1 MKAYRYG
8 AAILLVLALAGCGGP
23 VGSQAAQ
30 VPPLAST
37 STPPPTA
44 TVDSPIP
51 AATAEYAATRTD
63 DQGAIVVEITP
74 VDLAASGDTLVF
86 SVVLDTH
93 SVDLSMDLAAA
104 SALTT
109 DTGRSANALSWEAPK
124 GGHHVVGTLTFPANI
139 DGASVLSGASVLTLT
154 ITGLDAP
161 TRTFAWDLSP

>member
-1 MKAYRYG
+1 MKGYRYG
-8 AAILLVLALAGCGGP
+8 GGILLMLALAGCGGL
-23 VGSQAAQ
+23 VGSQAAA
-30 VPPLAST
+30 VPLLAST

-44 TVDSPIP
+44 TAVPPLPSPAVDD
-51 AATAEYAATRTD
+51 TAMRSD
-63 DQGAIVVEITP
+63 NQGAIAVEITP
-74 VDLAASGDTLVF
+74 VDLGASGDTLVF
-86 SVVLDTH
+86 NVVLDTH

-109 DTGRSANALSWEAPK
+109 DTGRSVNALSWEAPK

-139 DGASVLSGASVLTLT
+139 DGARVLSGASVLTLT

>member
-1 MKAYRYG
+1 MKGYRYG
-8 AAILLVLALAGCGGP
+8 GAILLMLALSGCGGL
-23 VGSQAAQ
+23 VGSQAA

-44 TVDSPIP
+44 TAVSPLP
-51 AATAEYAATRTD
+51 AAAVDDAATRSD

-86 SVVLDTH
+86 TVSLDTH

-104 SALTT
+104 AALTT
-109 DTGRSANALSWEAPK
+109 DTGRSVNALSWDAPE
-124 GGHHVVGTLTFPANI
+124 GGHHVSGTLTFPASI
-139 DGASVLSGASVLTLT
+139 DGSGVLSGATKLTLT

-161 TRTFAWDLSP
+161 TRTFAWDLPL